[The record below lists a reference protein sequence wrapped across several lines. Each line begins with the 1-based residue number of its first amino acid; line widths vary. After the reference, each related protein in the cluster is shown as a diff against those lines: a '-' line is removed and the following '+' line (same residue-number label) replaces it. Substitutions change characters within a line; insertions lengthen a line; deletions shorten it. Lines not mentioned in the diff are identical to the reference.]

1 MQKKHRGLPITGALH
16 LQRSL
21 GCPEVSPRLGGPW
34 GNRWGFALMIRPV
47 LQAGQ
52 PRGWAAHLKVRH
64 GRAAVRAL
72 MGLLD
77 GLEEVSEHLQVA
89 AGPRIH
95 GSIVWVLLAPAGGM
109 GCPPK
114 QGSWSGLA
122 PRPPR
127 SLVTPAAR
135 TVQTA
140 LAALTCSVSILETR
154 TKKIL
159 SEQPDGYSGE
169 ENLGR
174 ESGRIQSEDADS
186 IRGGRPKRCLHFSPN
201 AL

>member
-122 PRPPR
+122 PRPP
-127 SLVTPAAR
+127 PEPGH
-135 TVQTA
+135 
-140 LAALTCSVSILETR
+140 TCRPYCANRPGCSDMLSFHFGNKN
-154 TKKIL
+154 KKN
-159 SEQPDGYSGE
+159 PV
-169 ENLGR
+169 
-174 ESGRIQSEDADS
+174 
-186 IRGGRPKRCLHFSPN
+186 
-201 AL
+201 